1 MAVQTDPI
9 LAKIVIAL
17 AVTHGLA
24 KLMIWRRDVTE
35 EAEEQACLAARV
47 AVAADQLGH

>member
-1 MAVQTDPI
+1 MAVHTDPI

-17 AVTHGLA
+17 AVTYGLA

-35 EAEEQACLAARV
+35 EAEEQAGSACQSRSP
-47 AVAADQLGH
+47 AVGS